1 MKRLSSLAAVL
12 VGAALLVAIPTAPAP
27 AASPEGGPIVRVK
40 LEPRA
45 SDGFEA
51 RLETSEKGVV
61 RLELQRGGSY
71 VVYEVPGEVSEA
83 GLKVRFGKLGLI
95 DVAFTPIKTLS
106 TTAPAGGCTGAPRT
120 LREGV
125 FSGTIA
131 FTGERGYVRLEGP
144 EASGTMSVISQWD
157 CPGSEVALPYG
168 NNSLLSSLRPS
179 KAGRKRESASLHLF
193 SSRQP
198 VAFAAGVAHRYSG
211 GRSIFVG
218 YKGELREGM
227 EIVRSTSVF
236 GAANRFDFDHKEGT
250 ATLRPPQPLSG
261 HATFKR
267 RPGARPLWRSTIKV
281 PLPGADPLDTGA
293 PGLRAAL
300 FPEYHFD

>member
-1 MKRLSSLAAVL
+1 MPRPRTLLTAIVTT
-12 VGAALLVAIPTAPAP
+12 ALLSVLTAGTAS
-27 AASPEGGPIVRVK
+27 AASPEGGTIVRVK
-40 LEPRA
+40 FEPRA

-51 RLETSEKGVV
+51 RLETSEKKVV
-61 RLELQRGGSY
+61 RLELERGGSS
-71 VVYEVPGEVSEA
+71 VIYEVPGEVSEA

-95 DVAFTPIKTLS
+95 DVAFTPTKTLS

-125 FSGTIA
+125 FTGTIA

-168 NNSLLSSLRPS
+168 NTSLLSSLRPH
-179 KAGRKRESASLHLF
+179 KAGSERESASLHLF
-193 SSRQP
+193 SFRRP
-198 VAFAAGVAHRYSG
+198 VAFAAGVHHRHSG

-227 EIVRSTSVF
+227 EIIRSTAAS
-236 GAANRFDFDHKEGT
+236 GAASRFDYDHKAGT
-250 ATLRPPQPLSG
+250 ASLRPPRPLSG
-261 HATFKR
+261 QATFKR
-267 RPGARPLWRSTIKV
+267 RPDAKPLWRSTIKV
-281 PLPGADPLDTGA
+281 PLLGADPIDTSG
-293 PGLRAAL
+293 PGFRVGLY
-300 FPEYHFD
+300 PEYHFD